1 MWISSTV
8 MARCLISGFHT
19 LGMSS
24 EAEIS
29 QARQSGT
36 LSLDGAEYPFTDS
49 KTQAKLWGYVYDAS
63 EDAEGW
69 VGWIQAN
76 GSVYS
81 VLWQDGGYVFWE
93 NQQTGSGDPYLKQ
106 SDYTDI
112 GWIWL
117 DGDTMTSYGKLSD
130 YLKGTTAESICANF
144 FLELDDDGEIS
155 IVKISSGW
163 K

>member
-1 MWISSTV
+1 M
-8 MARCLISGFHT
+8 
-19 LGMSS
+19 
-24 EAEIS
+24 
-29 QARQSGT
+29 
-36 LSLDGAEYPFTDS
+36 
-49 KTQAKLWGYVYDAS
+49 
-63 EDAEGW
+63 
-69 VGWIQAN
+69 
-76 GSVYS
+76 
-81 VLWQDGGYVFWE
+81 FWE

-130 YLKGTTAESICANF
+130 YLKGTTAENICANF